1 MKDSSHINIRQVSVT
16 SGAILAGASDDDIK
30 QCEIFATKIGL
41 AFQSEYAFVFISGS
55 HVFVKACT

>member
-1 MKDSSHINIRQVSVT
+1 MT

-41 AFQSEYAFVFISGS
+41 AFQSEYILMFISELLS
-55 HVFVKACT
+55 V

>member
-1 MKDSSHINIRQVSVT
+1 MIHRTLRIYRRRPTMELISHLIKNIRQVSVT

-41 AFQSEYAFVFISGS
+41 AFQS
-55 HVFVKACT
+55 